1 MESEDER
8 LLTEF
13 AAASAQLSRLAD
25 PFGPPG
31 PKRVE
36 ERPGMPVP
44 HTQEGQLA
52 LLWIASYDAFEVSRT
67 LERRAAPSV
76 LAQLRYLSEA
86 LGLILW
92 LVETNDE
99 KEMRSRSL
107 SFAQAEVRDL
117 GSVHSEWKERPRAR
131 KQYISDA
138 KAGVVQIK
146 QMAEAEGVNLVGRPG
161 RKVLADKSGVGRTAY
176 NVMSDIGSHAGLN
189 SPMVF
194 FGVPGENRFVIHP
207 QAGVLPR
214 AYFLGLGFELYAVCA
229 SNILGAFGFGAQR
242 RGVDSLLK
250 QERDHLTRARHLMDT
265 RED

>member
-1 MESEDER
+1 MAEEK
-8 LLTEF
+8 LLLDRF
-13 AAASAQLSRLAD
+13 ATASAHLSRVAD

-31 PKRVE
+31 PKRVKE
-36 ERPGMPVP
+36 MPGLPVP
-44 HTQEGQLA
+44 HSQEGQLA
-52 LLWIASYDAFEVSRT
+52 LLWIASYDAFEVTRI
-67 LERRAAPSV
+67 LEHRAAPSV

-107 SFAQAEVRDL
+107 SFAQAEVRDF
-117 GSVHSEWKERPRAR
+117 GSVHSEWKERPQAR
-131 KQYISDA
+131 RQYIAD
-138 KAGVVQIK
+138 VIQIK
-146 QMAEAEGVNLVGRPG
+146 HMAEAEGVKLIGRPG
-161 RKVLADKSGVGRTAY
+161 RKILADKSGVGRSAY
-176 NVMSDIGSHAGLN
+176 NLMSDIGSHAGLN

-194 FGVPGENRFVIHP
+194 FGIPGENRFVIHP

-229 SNILGAFGFGAQR
+229 SNVLGALGFVTQR
-242 RGVDSLLK
+242 NDVDSLVEK
-250 QERDHLTRARHLMDT
+250 ERGYLARSRHLMDT